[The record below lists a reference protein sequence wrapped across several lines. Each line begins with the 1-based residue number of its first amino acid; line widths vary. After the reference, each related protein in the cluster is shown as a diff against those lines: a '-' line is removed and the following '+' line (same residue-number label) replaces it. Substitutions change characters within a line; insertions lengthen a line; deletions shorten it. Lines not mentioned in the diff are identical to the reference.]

1 MRFLLH
7 SLHLHYHASTQ
18 ALILCAAPE
27 RSECVDAWAQ
37 TPSDPDADAT
47 IRRDY
52 VAVDTNDPIVVIGY
66 GAIWPQREGQFRMDL
81 IVAQAWR
88 RQGIGEALLQRLM
101 AALRTQNAMIVQ
113 ARTRDDRPESLAFLM
128 RRGFTQTN
136 RMIHLR
142 LSIANASTAALAP
155 LTAGLDAQ
163 GITIVTLDRE
173 RVQTADCP
181 AKIQQLIRATTPER
195 VSNPYRVGSD
205 TELCSAEDAKR
216 SWESYIS
223 GPARSLRPDAFFLAK
238 KGEGYIGLSFL
249 GPEGVTGEVVQG
261 DTAVH
266 SDWRRQ
272 GIATL
277 LKLHTIAYAQQY
289 GYAEITTSTASP
301 GMLALN
307 ERLGFRQ
314 DWAEVR
320 LVKVMK
326 DA

>member
-1 MRFLLH
+1 MRFLLD
-7 SLHLHYHASTQ
+7 SLNPRYHASTQ

-27 RSECVDAWAQ
+27 RGECVDAWAQ

-52 VAVDTNDPIVVIGY
+52 VAVDANDPMVVIGY
-66 GAIWPQREGQFRMDL
+66 GAIWPQREGRFRMDL

-88 RQGIGEALLQRLM
+88 RHGIGEALLQRLM

-113 ARTRDDRPESLAFLM
+113 ARTRDDRPHSLAFLM

-142 LSIANASTAALAP
+142 LSIANASTGALAP
-155 LTAGLDAQ
+155 LTAGLDAK

-173 RVQTADCP
+173 QVQTADCS
-181 AKIQQLIRATTPER
+181 AKIQQLIRASTPER

-216 SWESYIS
+216 AWESY
-223 GPARSLRPDAFFLAK
+223 RSLRPDAFFLAK

-249 GPEGVTGEVVQG
+249 GQEGATGEVVQG

-277 LKLHTIAYAQQY
+277 LKLHTIVYARQH
-289 GYAEITTSTASP
+289 GYVEITTSTASP

-314 DWAEVR
+314 EWVEERV
-320 LVKVMK
+320 VKVMK